1 VTITFDAVIN
11 ARLTPEIYMNQS
23 CRIIPA
29 ALALA
34 AACSSVTAAPLDAL
48 LSATH
53 YEAAGKGEVELGY
66 DMMNTS
72 LDFLNLRTKTSTTSS
87 VGDYKGAH
95 LHAGIAL
102 TPRLWIDGTYWKRKI
117 DYRSFD
123 AELDSWQVAGQYKL
137 TDAAGPMPAIALRVG
152 AWGDYADSL
161 TKYSNS
167 TVAGTKYTSA
177 TVTKPKDRQLQL
189 DLIGTWL
196 LTPQTSLSVFGGA
209 NRGRVTFDAV
219 SATSRTSNGCEYNIA
234 FSKAGLEGT
243 LAQPCSA
250 KVVITR
256 FTQPASS
263 SIDVYKEAQYE
274 STTLQA
280 GAMADWH
287 NTNWRLRAGYQY
299 QTIKRDHVDD
309 IIASRGGTAY
319 KHNHVLVTDVSYNVT
334 PSIVLFVRGQIMNNQ
349 FNGEIPLAYNSLTA
363 EKYHQKYGFVSTGL
377 TVAF

>member
-1 VTITFDAVIN
+1 
-11 ARLTPEIYMNQS
+11 MNQY

-29 ALALA
+29 ALAIA
-34 AACSSVTAAPLDAL
+34 AACSSVKAAPLDAL
-48 LSATH
+48 LSAAH
-53 YEAAGKGEVELGY
+53 DEAAGKGEVEAGY
-66 DMMNTS
+66 DMMNSS
-72 LDFLNLRTKTSTTSS
+72 LDFLNLRTKSSTTTSS

-102 TPRLWIDGTYWKRKI
+102 TPRLWIDGTYWKRRI

-123 AELDSWQVAGQYKL
+123 AALNSWQVAGQYKL
-137 TDAAGPMPAIALRVG
+137 TDAAGAMPAIALRAG
-152 AWGDYADSL
+152 AWGDYAGSL

-177 TVTKPKDRQLQL
+177 TVTKPKDRQFQL

-196 LTPQTSLSVFGGA
+196 LSPQSSLSVFGGA
-209 NRGRVTFDAV
+209 NHGRVTFDTV
-219 SATSRTSNGCEYNIA
+219 SATARVNGCEYNIA
-234 FSKAGLEGT
+234 FSNAGIEGT
-243 LAQPCSA
+243 LAQPCNA

-263 SIDVYKEAQYE
+263 SIDVYKEAQYG

-280 GAMADWH
+280 GAMAEWH
-287 NTNWRLRAGYQY
+287 NTDWRLRAGYQY
-299 QTIKRDHVDD
+299 QTMKRDHVDD
-309 IIASRGGTAY
+309 IITSRGSVAY

-334 PSIVLFVRGQIMNNQ
+334 PSVALFVRGQLMSNQ